1 MPLSVFLCP
10 SPEGQ
15 ARSETGFVW
24 LGVGGWGA
32 RMVALVAWDSWRC
45 LHGPKG
51 YAWMSPK
58 LVQVTESHKIFLG
71 HSPKGLEKLTVVHVW
86 QLNWD
91 VACPGE
97 LCWFWVRAGRVF
109 SQKHRL
115 RIRKQTRWHEVGPE
129 SR

>member
-1 MPLSVFLCP
+1 M
-10 SPEGQ
+10 
-15 ARSETGFVW
+15 
-24 LGVGGWGA
+24 
-32 RMVALVAWDSWRC
+32 AWDSWRC

-51 YAWMSPK
+51 YAWVSPK
-58 LVQVTESHKIFLG
+58 LVQVTGKVG
-71 HSPKGLEKLTVVHVW
+71 HSQKGLEKLIIVHVW

-97 LCWFWVRAGRVF
+97 LCWFWVRAGRVS

-115 RIRKQTRWHEVGPE
+115 RIRKQTRWHEVGSE